1 MLGVHAR
8 RSVCAVA
15 IPTARAFRANVPA
28 ASSLEVPA
36 SAVAGVQGGVSELDL
51 ANPRIA
57 FQASS
62 SYELARGVAVLTA
75 CSQPWLV
82 RNAEAILSLS
92 RRLLGGPLT
101 RWKSAPIKIDA
112 ASRASLSQPR
122 PIGRYVLAGRP
133 YRPCFPHRPP
143 TDWLLRHTVFAHFVA
158 GETPEEIKP
167 LLARLHSCGVGGI
180 LDYAAEADLGKAGAA
195 NAGPA
200 AAAALAAVPV
210 AAVAAEAAEAAAAS
224 RVPPLTNQPARGL
237 EHQSEG
243 LGLELGL
250 GLGLGLGLRL
260 GLGLGLGLA

>member
-1 MLGVHAR
+1 M
-8 RSVCAVA
+8 
-15 IPTARAFRANVPA
+15 
-28 ASSLEVPA
+28 
-36 SAVAGVQGGVSELDL
+36 
-51 ANPRIA
+51 PR
-57 FQASS
+57 Q
-62 SYELARGVAVLTA
+62 R
-75 CSQPWLV
+75 
-82 RNAEAILSLS
+82 
-92 RRLLGGPLT
+92 
-101 RWKSAPIKIDA
+101 PIKIDA

-133 YRPCFPHRPP
+133 YRPCFSHRPP

-200 AAAALAAVPV
+200 AAAATAATLAAVP
-210 AAVAAEAAEAAAAS
+210 VAAEAAEAAAAS

-260 GLGLGLGLA
+260 GLGLGLVHSAGAPFPPRRQ